1 MESIA
6 LTNTLIESKIN
17 IYDENSN
24 LISSTNNQNN
34 SINNNNSFNTNNSIT
49 SSNITEQITL
59 RKNNNT
65 NNSNNT
71 NKKSNHH
78 FHHHSKQK
86 YNLPVEIID
95 YDNIED
101 NNNNN
106 THNSSSVD
114 HFYNKNLP
122 LHTSNSDLRKGEL
135 NITLLSSTIKT
146 SSNNSLNMN
155 NKMQQHQSGNRMVK
169 PQNITTVSEINNNN
183 NNSRLNSN
191 NNNINSNVLPVM
203 SSTQKLTPNG
213 ETCPSIKKQPAKV
226 TSRIVF
232 LKLGQVDT
240 RNERYDAE
248 AYIEC
253 SWEDDQIFKILA
265 DPNMTKNREYL
276 FFFDL
281 QENQFIEEFMNL

>member
-1 MESIA
+1 MEAIA

-24 LISSTNNQNN
+24 LISSINNQNN
-34 SINNNNSFNTNNSIT
+34 SVNNNNSLNTNNSIT
-49 SSNITEQITL
+49 SPNITEKISL
-59 RKNNNT
+59 RK

-101 NNNNN
+101 NNN

-114 HFYNKNLP
+114 HFYNNNLP
-122 LHTSNSDLRKGEL
+122 LHASNSDLRKGEL

-183 NNSRLNSN
+183 SRLNSN
-191 NNNINSNVLPVM
+191 NNNINSNVLPVI

-265 DPNMTKNREYL
+265 DPNMTKNRECY
-276 FFFDL
+276 FFD
-281 QENQFIEEFMNL
+281 F